1 MRCLAGLP
9 AQHRRTPK
17 PRWNSYLCFPV
28 LPLHKGIRERVLR
41 GDNAVADEFCHA
53 WLGLVSRTFA
63 LNIRILPP
71 KLEEAVR
78 LAYLFCRIAD
88 TVEDDRAMAPT
99 ERQSLLELFIRCF
112 DALDPAAIEAFCTA
126 LPPSWKEDV
135 HPDRFLVAQAHL
147 VFARHALQPAPVR
160 EAIEARVREMC
171 GGMIHYALRR
181 EENGWFRLKT
191 RRELLDY
198 CYFVAGTVGL
208 MLCDLFHW
216 QHPMGQKR
224 LESLRS
230 RAVSFGLGLQ
240 LVNIARDVPAD
251 WERHTVFVP
260 DEIAEAHGT
269 TAERLPDP
277 AFRTQGAAALR
288 EVLRMGQRELL
299 EAQRYILTLP
309 RSACRIRLFCLWPML
324 MAQDSLVLLA
334 QRPEDALDPSRR
346 VKISR
351 AQVKLV
357 VYTTIASCWSNL
369 LLKLLFRSRNR
380 KLERLLP
387 ETSA

>member
-1 MRCLAGLP
+1 M
-9 AQHRRTPK
+9 
-17 PRWNSYLCFPV
+17 

-41 GDNAVADEFCHA
+41 GDSQVADEFCRA

-63 LNIRILPP
+63 LNIRVLPP
-71 KLEEAVR
+71 RLEEAVR

-88 TVEDDRAMAPT
+88 TVEDDRAMAPA
-99 ERQSLLELFIRCF
+99 ERQSLLEQFVRCF
-112 DALDPAAIEAFCTA
+112 DSLDPAAIEAFRSA

-135 HPDRFLVAQAHL
+135 HPDRFLVAHTQL
-147 VFARHALQPAPVR
+147 VFERHAQLPAPAR

-216 QHPMGQKR
+216 HRPMGAKR

-240 LVNIARDVPAD
+240 LVNIARDIPAD
-251 WERHTVFVP
+251 WERHTVFIP

-277 AFRTQGAAALR
+277 AFRAQGTAALR

-299 EAQRYILTLP
+299 EAQRYVLTLP
-309 RSACRIRLFCLWPML
+309 RTACRIRLFCLWPLL

-334 QRPEDALDPSRR
+334 QHPEDALDPGRR
-346 VKISR
+346 LKISR
-351 AQVKLV
+351 AQVKFV
-357 VYTTIASCWSNL
+357 VYSTIACCWSNQ

-380 KLERLLP
+380 KLARLLQESP
-387 ETSA
+387 A

>member
-1 MRCLAGLP
+1 M
-9 AQHRRTPK
+9 
-17 PRWNSYLCFPV
+17 
-28 LPLHKGIRERVLR
+28 LR
-41 GDNAVADEFCHA
+41 NDPEVADEFCRA

-71 KLEEAVR
+71 RLEEAVR

-88 TVEDDRAMAPT
+88 TVEDDRAMEPAA
-99 ERQSLLELFIRCF
+99 RKALLEQFVRGF
-112 DALDPAAIEAFCTA
+112 APQKPDEAAIETYRSM
-126 LPPSWKEDV
+126 LPGSWKEDA
-135 HPDRFLVAQAHL
+135 HHDRFLAAHAHL
-147 VFARHALQPAPVR
+147 VFARHALLEPQVR
-160 EAIEARVREMC
+160 DAIEARVREMC
-171 GGMIHYALRR
+171 GGMVHYALRR

-216 QHPMGQKR
+216 QHPMGAKR
-224 LESLRS
+224 LESLRA

-251 WERHTVFVP
+251 WQRHTVFVP
-260 DEIAEAHGT
+260 DEISEAHGT

-288 EVLRMGQRELL
+288 DVMRMAQRELL
-299 EAQRYILTLP
+299 EAQRYVLSLP
-309 RSACRIRLFCLWPML
+309 GTALRIRLFCLWPLL
-324 MAQDSLVLLA
+324 MAQDSLILLA
-334 QRPEDALDPSRR
+334 QRPEDALDPARR
-346 VKISR
+346 VKITR
-351 AQVKLV
+351 RQVKLV

-369 LLKLLFRSRNR
+369 LLKYIFSRRNR
-380 KLERLLP
+380 KLQRLLQESP
-387 ETSA
+387 A

>member
-1 MRCLAGLP
+1 M
-9 AQHRRTPK
+9 
-17 PRWNSYLCFPV
+17 
-28 LPLHKGIRERVLR
+28 LR
-41 GDNAVADEFCHA
+41 GDLQVADEFCHA

-71 KLEEAVR
+71 RLEEAVR

-88 TVEDDRAMAPT
+88 TVEDDRAMAPV
-99 ERQSLLELFIRCF
+99 ERQALLEQFVRCF
-112 DALDPAAIEAFCTA
+112 GPNGPDESAIETFRSM
-126 LPPSWKEDV
+126 LPESWKDDV
-135 HPDRFLVAQAHL
+135 QPDRFLSAHAHL
-147 VFARHALQPAPVR
+147 VFACHARQDAAVR
-160 EAIEARVREMC
+160 EAIESRVREMC
-171 GGMIHYALRR
+171 GGMVHYALRR

-216 QHPMGQKR
+216 HRPMGEKR
-224 LESLRS
+224 LEALRS

-251 WERHTVFVP
+251 WQRHTVFIP
-260 DEIAEAHGT
+260 DEIVEAHGT
-269 TAERLPDP
+269 TAERIPDP
-277 AFRTQGAAALR
+277 AFRAQGVSALR
-288 EVLRMGQRELL
+288 EILRMGQRELL
-299 EAQRYILTLP
+299 EAQRYILDLP
-309 RSACRIRLFCLWPML
+309 RTSFRIRLFCLWPLL

-346 VKISR
+346 LKISR

-357 VYTTIASCWSNL
+357 VYSTIACCWSNL
-369 LLKLLFRSRNR
+369 LLKSLFHWRNR
-380 KLERLLP
+380 KLERLLQENP
-387 ETSA
+387 A

>member
-1 MRCLAGLP
+1 M
-9 AQHRRTPK
+9 
-17 PRWNSYLCFPV
+17 

-41 GDNAVADEFCHA
+41 GDIHVADEFCQA

-71 KLEEAVR
+71 ALEEAVR

-99 ERQSLLELFIRCF
+99 QRQALLEQFVRCF
-112 DALDPAAIEAFCTA
+112 AAQGPDDSAVDAFRAM
-126 LPPSWKEDV
+126 LPESWRDDV
-135 HPDRFLVAQAHL
+135 QPDRFLAAHAHL
-147 VFARHALQPAPVR
+147 VFACHARQPAQVR
-160 EAIEARVREMC
+160 EAIDVRVREMC
-171 GGMIHYALRR
+171 GGMVHYALRR

-208 MLCDLFHW
+208 MLCDLFQW
-216 QHPMGQKR
+216 NRPMGTRR
-224 LESLRS
+224 LETLRS

-251 WERHTVFVP
+251 WERNTVFIP
-260 DEIAEAHGT
+260 DEIVEAHGT

-277 AFRTQGAAALR
+277 SFRPQGVSALR
-288 EVLRMGQRELL
+288 EILRMGQRELV
-299 EAQRYILTLP
+299 EAQRYVLDLP
-309 RSACRIRLFCLWPML
+309 RTSCRVRLFCLWPLL
-324 MAQDSLVLLA
+324 MAQDSLILLA
-334 QRPEDALDPSRR
+334 QRPADALDPARR
-346 VKISR
+346 LKISR
-351 AQVKLV
+351 TQVRLV
-357 VYTTIASCWSNL
+357 IYSTIACCWSNL
-369 LLKLLFRSRNR
+369 LLKALFLFRNR
-380 KLERLLP
+380 KLDRLLQ